1 MKNKKVLIALLALVV
16 VVGAALIVGNGG
28 MFQGKLDLK
37 KLTNYNVNQ
46 KPKINPNW
54 YKDLKIPKIVS
65 PVVSSVPT
73 VIVSNV
79 PSQGGVSKVP
89 SVVATPVASGV
100 PVPSNMTAGVDVN
113 QLPAM
118 TKDVLAKAANDELK
132 LNPAR
137 FTLTKVQKVNLLNA
151 YKLKRGIR

>member
-1 MKNKKVLIALLALVV
+1 MKNKKVLLGVLAVV
-16 VVGAALIVGNGG
+16 VIVGAALLVGNGQ
-28 MFQGKLDLK
+28 FLQGKLDFK
-37 KLTNYNVNQ
+37 KLTNININQ

-100 PVPSNMTAGVDVN
+100 PVPASMTAGVDVN
-113 QLPAM
+113 QLPVM
-118 TKDVLAKAANDELK
+118 TKDVLIKAANDELK